1 MPLYS
6 LKVQTLATR
15 WKHFHSS
22 SSAIFVDNAIPQWV
36 LYCVCVNTRRTMER
50 WGWEILEHPP
60 YSPDLAPSDFHRF
73 PNMKK
78 HLRAKRFKS
87 HDVKPEVQT
96 WLRGQDPTFYGQG
109 FERWGSCLDKC
120 RNREDDYVEK

>member
-22 SSAIFVDNAIPQWV
+22 SSAIFVDDAVPQRGTV
-36 LYCVCVNTRRTMER
+36 LCVWTTRRTMER
-50 WGWEILEHPP
+50 WGWEILEHPS
-60 YSPDLAPSDFHRF
+60 YSPDLAPSDFHLF

-78 HLRAKRFKS
+78 TS
-87 HDVKPEVQT
+87 
-96 WLRGQDPTFYGQG
+96 
-109 FERWGSCLDKC
+109 SCQAIQIT
-120 RNREDDYVEK
+120 